1 MRQRVITAVV
11 ALALF
16 IPVIIYGGIIIQLTA
31 AALAVLGVYELFRM
45 KGLKLVSL
53 EGLLAAVGAVVLVL
67 PMKEWFFFLPAK
79 SDTYALFYIV
89 VMIVLA
95 LSVFSK
101 NTYTL
106 DEAAFPVLVSLY
118 VGMGFKSFLLARGTT
133 SDLTIL
139 MYALLVV
146 WTTDIG
152 AYMIGRKLG
161 QRKLAPAISPN
172 KTIEGSLGGIVCAV
186 VFAGIFFIF
195 FPTMATFGYKTWVML
210 LFTVIFSMVGQM
222 GDLVESAYK
231 RHYGVKDSGT
241 ILPGHGGI
249 LDRFDSLLF
258 VFPVMHLL
266 GIFLKPLRLT
276 T

>member
-31 AALAVLGVYELFRM
+31 AALAVVGVYELFRM
-45 KGLKLVSL
+45 KGLKLVSI

-79 SDTYALFYIV
+79 SDTYALFYVV

-195 FPTMATFGYKTWVML
+195 FPTMATFGFKTWVML

-266 GIFLKPLRLT
+266 GIF
-276 T
+276 